1 MTDIDTKKL
10 RQYRYLFIK
19 KIVMKNLK
27 FLITIFILVF
37 TLNGCSKYGHNLLI
51 NTEKQIIR
59 SFR

>member
-1 MTDIDTKKL
+1 
-10 RQYRYLFIK
+10 
-19 KIVMKNLK
+19 MKNLK